1 MIPQD
6 FDAPKRS
13 QHRPLLNKKVFLT
26 HNGMIPEQLKTGFQ
40 GLRVGALESRMAPEM
55 ERLITR
61 HGGISMVAPSMQ
73 EVPLSEHPQALA
85 FGDTLSSGEIDIV
98 MFLTGAGCRTLFEI
112 LETRHSRE
120 AIKGAL
126 EKTVLVVRGPKPA
139 GVLKMLGLQ
148 AQIQVPEPN
157 TWRDILEAL
166 DVSYPEGLA
175 GKRVAVQE
183 YGVSN
188 PELLE
193 GLEQRGAQVIPVP
206 VYRWTMP
213 DDLAPLQQLLDHIL
227 LKEISVLLVTNA
239 VQVDHLVKVA
249 EDRSKTNQL
258 KTVLG
263 HMMVASIGQLASE
276 RLRHHGFPVDLE
288 PSHPKMGILVKETS
302 QQAHTV
308 LEKKRRAS

>member
-1 MIPQD
+1 MIPRD

-288 PSHPKMGILVKETS
+288 PSHPKMGILVKEAS
-302 QQAHTV
+302 QKAHLILQT
-308 LEKKRRAS
+308 KRRSF